1 MNSLTAVTHWR
12 ALPSSV
18 WVLVLA
24 RAVNRLGAFSLPFL
38 SVTLVES
45 FGASVVDAGYLLAA
59 FGVATIPSRLVGGWL
74 ADRWGAR
81 TTIVTGLVATAAAQL
96 ALAAAPSLALA
107 ALAVVALGLAFEL
120 YEPASQAMVADA
132 TTDEQR
138 PVAFGLLGA
147 AMAAAGMAAGLL
159 GAVLAGLGLRWLFV
173 VDAATCLACAG
184 LVHRWLSD
192 VVAAPVPGY
201 AWRDRRLLTMLAL
214 GCVFAV
220 VYLQVGVAL
229 PLTVVARGLPV
240 GDVGLLLTVSAAT
253 VALAQPVLAGGP
265 LARLD
270 DFAAMAVGYLL
281 LGAGLVATGLAHG
294 LLPLGAASVLW
305 SLGDLVLLGR
315 ATVVVAGLAP
325 VGARGGYLAT
335 YGVSWGVAAVVGP
348 LVGTR
353 LFAAGGPVLLWSVLG
368 AACLGLAAAQPVVRR
383 GVSGRTRPAS
393 AAPPAPR
400 RARR

>member
-1 MNSLTAVTHWR
+1 M
-12 ALPSSV
+12 
-18 WVLVLA
+18 
-24 RAVNRLGAFSLPFL
+24 
-38 SVTLVES
+38 
-45 FGASVVDAGYLLAA
+45 
-59 FGVATIPSRLVGGWL
+59 
-74 ADRWGAR
+74 
-81 TTIVTGLVATAAAQL
+81 
-96 ALAAAPSLALA
+96 
-107 ALAVVALGLAFEL
+107 
-120 YEPASQAMVADA
+120 
-132 TTDEQR
+132 
-138 PVAFGLLGA
+138 
-147 AMAAAGMAAGLL
+147 
-159 GAVLAGLGLRWLFV
+159 
-173 VDAATCLACAG
+173 
-184 LVHRWLSD
+184 HRWLSD

-214 GCVFAV
+214 GCGLRL
-220 VYLQVGVAL
+220 VYLQVGSRPPVDGGRAG
-229 PLTVVARGLPV
+229 AAGRGL
-240 GDVGLLLTVSAAT
+240 GLLLTVSAAT

-383 GVSGRTRPAS
+383 GVSGRTPPAS

>member
-1 MNSLTAVTHWR
+1 
-12 ALPSSV
+12 V

-24 RAVNRLGAFSLPFL
+24 RAVNRLGAFTLPFL
-38 SVTLVES
+38 SVTLVAS
-45 FGASVVDAGYLLAA
+45 FGASVVEAGYLLAA

-81 TTIVTGLVATAAAQL
+81 ATIVTGLVATAAAQL
-96 ALAAAPSLALA
+96 AVAAAPSLALA

-120 YEPASQAMVADA
+120 YEPASQAMLADA

-138 PVAFGLLGA
+138 PVAFGLLAA

-173 VDAATCLACAG
+173 VDSATCLACAG
-184 LVHRWLSD
+184 LVHRWLGD
-192 VVAAPVPGY
+192 VVATPVPGY
-201 AWRDRRLLTMLAL
+201 AWRDRRLRTMLAL

-240 GDVGLLLTVSAAT
+240 GDVGLLLTLSAAT
-253 VALAQPVLAGGP
+253 VALAQPVLAGVP

-294 LLPLGAASVLW
+294 LLPLGAATVLW

-315 ATVVVAGLAP
+315 ATAVVAGLAP
-325 VGARGGYLAT
+325 AGARGGYLAT

-368 AACLGLAAAQPVVRR
+368 AVSLGLAAAQPLVRR
-383 GVSGRTRPAS
+383 RVSVRTPPAG
-393 AAPPAPR
+393 AVPPAPR

>member
-1 MNSLTAVTHWR
+1 M
-12 ALPSSV
+12 

-24 RAVNRLGAFSLPFL
+24 RAVNRLGAFTLPFL
-38 SVTLVES
+38 SVTLVAS
-45 FGASVVDAGYLLAA
+45 FGASVVEAGYLLAA
-59 FGVATIPSRLVGGWL
+59 FGVATIPSRVVGGWL
-74 ADRWGAR
+74 ADRCGAR
-81 TTIVTGLVATAAAQL
+81 TTIVTGLVATAGAQL
-96 ALAAAPSLALA
+96 ALAASPSLGPAT
-107 ALAVVALGLAFEL
+107 LAVVALGLAFEL

-132 TTDEQR
+132 TSDEQR
-138 PVAFGLLGA
+138 PVAFGLLAA
-147 AMAAAGMAAGLL
+147 AMAVAAMVAGLL
-159 GAVLAGLGLRWLFV
+159 GALLAGFGLRWLFV

-184 LVHRWLSD
+184 LVHRWLTAEP
-192 VVAAPVPGY
+192 AARVPAY
-201 AWRDRRLLTMLAL
+201 AWRDRRLLTMLAV

-270 DFAAMAVGYLL
+270 AFAAMALGYVL
-281 LGAGLVATGLAHG
+281 LGAGLVATGQAHG
-294 LLPLGAASVLW
+294 MVPLAAATVLW

-315 ATVVVAGLAP
+315 ATAVVAGLAP
-325 VGARGGYLAT
+325 AGARGGYLAT
-335 YGVSWGVAAVVGP
+335 YGIAWGVAAVAGP

-353 LFAAGGPVLLWSVLG
+353 LFAVGGPLLLWSVLG
-368 AACLGLAAAQPVVRR
+368 ALCLGLAAAQPVVRR
-383 GVSGRTRPAS
+383 GVSGRTPPAS
-393 AAPPAPR
+393 AVPPVPR